1 MSDHEII
8 SSRHRV
14 EDELFIPLRP
24 KKLAEYVGQKKIVAN
39 LAISIQ
45 AALERKEALDHLLLH
60 GPPGLGK
67 TTLAHCLSN
76 ELGVDITITAGPVLE
91 RPADLVGLLT
101 NLKLR
106 DILFID
112 EIHRLPRIVE
122 EFLYPAIEDFVIN
135 VLIDKG
141 PHAKSIRLPL
151 KPFTL
156 VGATTRAGLL
166 TSPLRERFGIF
177 HHLDF
182 YPADELALII
192 QHSSKI
198 LKIEIDEPGALVIAQ
213 RSRGTPRIANRLL
226 KRVRDFAQVKHRNT
240 ITSESAEEALE
251 LTGIDQLGLDDL
263 DRRFMSIII
272 ENYNGGPV
280 GINALAATLH
290 EEEDTLIDMVEP
302 YLLKIGF
309 LGRTSRGR
317 VALEKIYHHL
327 GYTPPKNLLEQV
339 GLFDLI
345 DPDSDATLK

>member
-8 SSRHRV
+8 SSKHRV

-67 TTLAHCLSN
+67 TTLAHCLAN

-141 PHAKSIRLPL
+141 SSRQKHPPSAQTLHPGRRHHPSGIAHLP
-151 KPFTL
+151 
-156 VGATTRAGLL
+156 
-166 TSPLRERFGIF
+166 
-177 HHLDF
+177 
-182 YPADELALII
+182 
-192 QHSSKI
+192 
-198 LKIEIDEPGALVIAQ
+198 
-213 RSRGTPRIANRLL
+213 TPRTFRHL
-226 KRVRDFAQVKHRNT
+226 
-240 ITSESAEEALE
+240 SS
-251 LTGIDQLGLDDL
+251 
-263 DRRFMSIII
+263 S
-272 ENYNGGPV
+272 
-280 GINALAATLH
+280 
-290 EEEDTLIDMVEP
+290 
-302 YLLKIGF
+302 GF
-309 LGRTSRGR
+309 LPCR
-317 VALEKIYHHL
+317 
-327 GYTPPKNLLEQV
+327 
-339 GLFDLI
+339 
-345 DPDSDATLK
+345 